1 MHLVTAMIRPERVD
15 FVKKA
20 LEDRGF
26 TGMTI
31 TEVRGRGDQKGITL
45 QFRGKTVPV
54 DMLPKCRIE
63 VAVNDHQVDAVIE
76 AICVGART
84 GKVGDGRIFV
94 TPITRTVRVRTGRGT
109 GRHSGTSVE
118 GDTPSP
124 HHLSRSKSSSR
135 AVTNPLRMRVTALSS
150 GSKGN
155 AVLVEGRDGALLV
168 DAGLSARDLLA
179 RIALAGADP
188 AAIEAV
194 LVTHEHTDHIRGL
207 DAFVK
212 RLGIPVYATPGTIS
226 EFLLHRKPSKQA
238 ITTRAVRPF
247 EPFAVGE
254 FVIEPLPLSHDAR
267 EPCGYTIVGDGARL
281 GYCTDTGVV
290 PDGVRDRLA
299 ACDALVIEANH
310 CPRMLEEGPYPA
322 MLKRRIRSRR
332 GHLSNDQ
339 TADLLRSF
347 SGDLAAVM
355 LAHLSD
361 TNNTPERARVAAES
375 AFGLF
380 SSDVQL
386 SVALQQTVSGP
397 MVV

>member
-1 MHLVTAMIRPERVD
+1 M
-15 FVKKA
+15 
-20 LEDRGF
+20 
-26 TGMTI
+26 
-31 TEVRGRGDQKGITL
+31 
-45 QFRGKTVPV
+45 
-54 DMLPKCRIE
+54 
-63 VAVNDHQVDAVIE
+63 
-76 AICVGART
+76 
-84 GKVGDGRIFV
+84 
-94 TPITRTVRVRTGRGT
+94 
-109 GRHSGTSVE
+109 
-118 GDTPSP
+118 
-124 HHLSRSKSSSR
+124 
-135 AVTNPLRMRVTALSS
+135 TNPLRMRVTALSS

-194 LVTHEHTDHIRGL
+194 LVTHEHTDHVRGL

-212 RLGIPVYATPGTIS
+212 RLEIPVYATSGTIA

-238 ITTRAVRPF
+238 ITTCAVRAL

-254 FVIEPLPLSHDAR
+254 FVIESLPLSHDAR
-267 EPCGYTIVGDGARL
+267 EPCGYTISEDGARL
-281 GYCTDTGVV
+281 GYCTDTGIV

-299 ACDALVIEANH
+299 ACDALVLEANH

-361 TNNTPERARVAAES
+361 TNNTPERARIAAES

>member
-1 MHLVTAMIRPERVD
+1 
-15 FVKKA
+15 
-20 LEDRGF
+20 
-26 TGMTI
+26 
-31 TEVRGRGDQKGITL
+31 
-45 QFRGKTVPV
+45 
-54 DMLPKCRIE
+54 
-63 VAVNDHQVDAVIE
+63 
-76 AICVGART
+76 
-84 GKVGDGRIFV
+84 
-94 TPITRTVRVRTGRGT
+94 
-109 GRHSGTSVE
+109 
-118 GDTPSP
+118 
-124 HHLSRSKSSSR
+124 
-135 AVTNPLRMRVTALSS
+135 MRVTALSS

-179 RIALAGADP
+179 RVALAGADP
-188 AAIEAV
+188 ATIEAV
-194 LVTHEHTDHIRGL
+194 LVTHEHTDHVRGL

-212 RLGIPVYATPGTIS
+212 RLNIPVYATPGTIA

-238 ITTRAVRPF
+238 IVTRPIHPF
-247 EPFAVGE
+247 EPFSIGE
-254 FVIEPLPLSHDAR
+254 FMVESLPLSHDAR
-267 EPCGYTIVGDGARL
+267 EPCGYAIMGGGARL
-281 GYCTDTGVV
+281 GYCTDTGIV
-290 PDGVRDRLA
+290 PDGVRERLA
-299 ACDALVIEANH
+299 ACDALVLEANH

-380 SSDVQL
+380 SPGVEV

>member
-1 MHLVTAMIRPERVD
+1 MTN
-15 FVKKA
+15 A
-20 LEDRGF
+20 L
-26 TGMTI
+26 
-31 TEVRGRGDQKGITL
+31 
-45 QFRGKTVPV
+45 
-54 DMLPKCRIE
+54 
-63 VAVNDHQVDAVIE
+63 H
-76 AICVGART
+76 
-84 GKVGDGRIFV
+84 
-94 TPITRTVRVRTGRGT
+94 
-109 GRHSGTSVE
+109 
-118 GDTPSP
+118 
-124 HHLSRSKSSSR
+124 
-135 AVTNPLRMRVTALSS
+135 MRVTALSS

-194 LVTHEHTDHIRGL
+194 LVTHEHTDHVRGL

-212 RLGIPVYATPGTIS
+212 RLDIPVYATPGTIS
-226 EFLLHRKPSKQA
+226 EFLLHRKSSKQA
-238 ITTRAVRPF
+238 ITTRPVRPF
-247 EPFAVGE
+247 DPFCIGE
-254 FVIEPLPLSHDAR
+254 FTIESLPLSHDAR
-267 EPCGYTIVGDGARL
+267 EPCGYAIAGNGARL

-299 ACDALVIEANH
+299 ACDALVLEANH

-339 TADLLRSF
+339 TADLLRTF

-361 TNNTPERARVAAES
+361 TNNTPERARVTAES

-386 SVALQQTVSGP
+386 SVALQQTISAP

>member
-1 MHLVTAMIRPERVD
+1 MTN
-15 FVKKA
+15 A
-20 LEDRGF
+20 L
-26 TGMTI
+26 
-31 TEVRGRGDQKGITL
+31 
-45 QFRGKTVPV
+45 
-54 DMLPKCRIE
+54 
-63 VAVNDHQVDAVIE
+63 H
-76 AICVGART
+76 
-84 GKVGDGRIFV
+84 
-94 TPITRTVRVRTGRGT
+94 
-109 GRHSGTSVE
+109 
-118 GDTPSP
+118 
-124 HHLSRSKSSSR
+124 
-135 AVTNPLRMRVTALSS
+135 MRVTALSS

-179 RIALAGADP
+179 RVVLAGADP

-194 LVTHEHTDHIRGL
+194 LVTHEHTDHVRGL

-212 RLGIPVYATPGTIS
+212 KLGIPVYATPGTIG

-238 ITTRAVRPF
+238 ITTRAVRPL
-247 EPFAVGE
+247 EAFAIGE
-254 FVIEPLPLSHDAR
+254 FTIESLPLSHDAS
-267 EPCGYTIVGDGARL
+267 EPCGYTIAADGARL
-281 GYCTDTGVV
+281 GYCTDTGIV
-290 PDGVRDRLA
+290 PDGVRCRLA
-299 ACDALVIEANH
+299 SCDALVLEANH
-310 CPRMLEEGPYPA
+310 CPQMLETGPYPA

-361 TNNTPERARVAAES
+361 TNNTPERARIAAES

-380 SSDVQL
+380 SSDVRL
-386 SVALQQTVSGP
+386 SVALQQTVSAP